1 MTGRSA
7 GPPRNALKLLQPKYL
22 TALNGTARFL
32 HLECRQE
39 RVNSLANTNQ
49 RQSMAS
55 DVSETAAL
63 EVWPR
68 AVMATLL
75 LLISLLTAHLVQL
88 TWFGEPEVAAVSPHD
103 LAQQP

>member
-1 MTGRSA
+1 MTDRSA
-7 GPPRNALKLLQPKYL
+7 DTPNGTFNLLRIQRL
-22 TALNGTARFL
+22 TALQGTARFL
-32 HLECRQE
+32 HFECPQE
-39 RVNSLANTNQ
+39 RVISLANTNQ

-55 DVSETAAL
+55 DVSGTAAL

-88 TWFGEPEVAAVSPHD
+88 TWFGDPEVAAVSPHD

>member
-1 MTGRSA
+1 MTDRSA
-7 GPPRNALKLLQPKYL
+7 DTPDDTSNLLQSRRL
-22 TALNGTARFL
+22 TALQGTARFL
-32 HLECRQE
+32 RFECRQE
-39 RVNSLANTNQ
+39 RVISLANTNQ

-55 DVSETAAL
+55 DVSGTAAL

-88 TWFGEPEVAAVSPHD
+88 TWFGEPEVTAVSPHD